1 LDNAFLS
8 FFRSFVLLSRIY
20 TVRARRCAVR
30 LELGKSTVPVESQC
44 ILLPDLNITFPE
56 LPEVL
61 GGSQGYIV
69 GVIFGILGVLVLVL
83 IVAWWALRRRRD
95 KTMRKAHLAEN
106 FIDAEEEMAK
116 VRRQATGRT
125 AGGAW
130 GAAEYSD
137 SSINQEQDVHYED
150 FL

>member
-1 LDNAFLS
+1 LDNAF
-8 FFRSFVLLSRIY
+8 FFFFLFLLCRIY

-30 LELGKSTVPVESQC
+30 LELGKSTVSVESQC
-44 ILLPDLNITFPE
+44 VLLPDLNITFPE
-56 LPEVL
+56 LPEVVP

-69 GVIFGILGVLVLVL
+69 GVIFGVLGVLVLVL

-116 VRRQATGRT
+116 VR
-125 AGGAW
+125 
-130 GAAEYSD
+130 AEYSD
-137 SSINQEQDVHYED
+137 SSVNQEHDVHYED